1 MTAPHLTRTPD
12 TRPPPAPGRARRR
25 GAALVIGLLILTI
38 MTIVGLSAMRG
49 TTLEERMSGNLKES
63 NDAIQAA
70 EAALQA
76 AVSAIFASPLP
87 PRPGAWGTGSIDGAC
102 KVAESD
108 SACILKTNIGSDWL
122 SANAMESLTG
132 GAPFASYAGANFGHT
147 GTPQPRII
155 VRFHRVLPPD
165 GGTGTYFYTVSA
177 VAADPGG
184 ESRRVLQTTIA
195 KSY

>member
-1 MTAPHLTRTPD
+1 MTALDLTRKIAAK
-12 TRPPPAPGRARRR
+12 PPCAPGSARHR
-25 GAALVIGLLILTI
+25 GAALVIGLFILAI
-38 MTIVGLSAMRG
+38 MTIAGLAAMRG
-49 TTLEERMSGNLKES
+49 TTLEEHMSGNLKES

-76 AVSAIFASPLP
+76 AVSTILANGQPPLTN
-87 PRPGAWGTGSIDGAC
+87 AWGTGSIDQAC
-102 KVAESD
+102 RVVESD
-108 SACILKTNIGSDWL
+108 SACALKTNIGGDWL
-122 SANAMESLTG
+122 SADAMASVTG
-132 GAPFASYAGANFGHT
+132 GALFASWTGAAFGRS
-147 GTPQPRII
+147 GAAQPRII

-177 VAADPGG
+177 VAADHGG